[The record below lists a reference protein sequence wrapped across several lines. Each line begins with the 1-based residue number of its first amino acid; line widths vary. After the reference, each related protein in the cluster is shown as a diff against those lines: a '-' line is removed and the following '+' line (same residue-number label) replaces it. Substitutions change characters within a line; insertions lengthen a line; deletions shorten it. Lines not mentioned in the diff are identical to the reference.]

1 VSACPAALTRVYEKD
16 FALPADQLDFS
27 AFEAL
32 LLKHAGLRSH
42 LKERTVRAGEHV
54 IKQGD
59 VCTDIFV
66 LRAGLVKMYYV
77 TREGKEWVKSFIM
90 DRGVFG
96 SRIAQMAGEGSAF
109 AIVCVEDSTLV
120 TLPYSAFLEASLRDA
135 TLMEMVF
142 RFNEW
147 LGLKKERRE
156 YDLLCRSAE
165 ERYRTF
171 VARDAQLAG
180 RLTQVD
186 IARYLGITPIA
197 LSRIKRRVA
206 ARTTTA
212 LPLEAAG
219 A

>member
-1 VSACPAALTRVYEKD
+1 V
-16 FALPADQLDFS
+16 PADRLDFS
-27 AFEAL
+27 ALEAL
-32 LLKHAGLRSH
+32 LLRHERLRSH
-42 LKERTVRAGEHV
+42 VRERTLRAGEHV
-54 IKQGD
+54 IRQGEA
-59 VCTDIFV
+59 CSDIFV
-66 LRAGLVKMYYV
+66 LRAGLVKIYYV

-96 SRIAQMAGEGSAF
+96 SRSAQMAGEGSAF
-109 AIVCVEDSTLV
+109 AVVCVEDTSLAAI
-120 TLPYSAFLEASLRDA
+120 PYSVFLEASLQDA
-135 TLMEMVF
+135 RLMETVF

-171 VARDAQLAG
+171 VVREAELAG

-197 LSRIKRRVA
+197 LSRIKRRIA
-206 ARTTTA
+206 ERG
-212 LPLEAAG
+212 AAG
-219 A
+219 RPMTAAET

>member
-1 VSACPAALTRVYEKD
+1 M
-16 FALPADQLDFS
+16 PADRLDFS
-27 AFEAL
+27 ALEAL
-32 LLKHAGLRSH
+32 LLKHDRLRSH
-42 LKERTVRAGEHV
+42 VKERTLRAGEHV
-54 IKQGD
+54 IRQGD
-59 VCTDIFV
+59 VCSDIFV
-66 LRAGLVKMYYV
+66 LRAGLVKIYYV

-96 SRIAQMAGEGSAF
+96 SRSAQMAGEGSAF
-109 AIVCVEDSTLV
+109 AVVCIEDSSFAA
-120 TLPYSAFLEASLRDA
+120 LPYSVFLEASLTDA
-135 TLMEMVF
+135 GLMEMVF

-171 VARDAQLAG
+171 VTRDAELAR

-197 LSRIKRRVA
+197 LSRIKRRLA
-206 ARTTTA
+206 GRDDAGRT
-212 LPLEAAG
+212 LEATAVRS
-219 A
+219 

>member
-1 VSACPAALTRVYEKD
+1 M
-16 FALPADQLDFS
+16 PADQLDFS
-27 AFEAL
+27 ALEGL
-32 LLKHAGLRSH
+32 LLRHERLRAH
-42 LKERTVRAGEHV
+42 VRMQTLRAGDHV

-59 VCTDIFV
+59 VCSDIFV
-66 LRAGLVKMYYV
+66 LRAGLVKIYYV

-96 SRIAQMAGEGSAF
+96 SRSAQMAGEGSAF
-109 AIVCVEDSTLV
+109 AVVCVEGSEV
-120 TLPYSAFLEASLRDA
+120 AAIAYSVFLEASLQDPA
-135 TLMEMVF
+135 LMELVF

-165 ERYRTF
+165 ERYRVF
-171 VARDAQLAG
+171 LSRDAELAA

-186 IARYLGITPIA
+186 IARYLGVTPIA

-206 ARTTTA
+206 ERGAIQ
-212 LPLEAAG
+212 PFEAVRP
-219 A
+219 

>member
-1 VSACPAALTRVYEKD
+1 V
-16 FALPADQLDFS
+16 PADQIDFS
-27 AFEAL
+27 ALETL
-32 LLKHAGLRSH
+32 LRQHERLRSH
-42 LKERTVRAGEHV
+42 LRERIVRAGEQV
-54 IKQGD
+54 INQGD

-66 LRAGLVKMYYV
+66 LRSGLVKIYYV

-109 AIVCVEDSTLV
+109 AVVSVEDSTLL
-120 TLPYSAFLEASLRDA
+120 TLPYSVFLEASLRDA

-165 ERYRTF
+165 DRYRTF
-171 VARDAQLAG
+171 VTREAQLAG

-206 ARTTTA
+206 SRGASER
-212 LPLEAAG
+212 PLEAEG

>member
-1 VSACPAALTRVYEKD
+1 M
-16 FALPADQLDFS
+16 PADRLDFS
-27 AFEAL
+27 ALEAL
-32 LLKHAGLRSH
+32 LLRHERLRSH
-42 LKERTVRAGEHV
+42 VRERTLRAGEHV
-54 IKQGD
+54 IRQGEA
-59 VCTDIFV
+59 CSDIFV
-66 LRAGLVKMYYV
+66 LRAGLVKIYYV

-96 SRIAQMAGEGSAF
+96 SRSAQMAGEGSAF
-109 AIVCVEDSTLV
+109 AVVCVEDTSLAAI
-120 TLPYSAFLEASLRDA
+120 PYSVFLEASLQDA
-135 TLMEMVF
+135 RLMETVF

-171 VARDAQLAG
+171 VVREAELAG

-197 LSRIKRRVA
+197 LSRIKRRIA
-206 ARTTTA
+206 ERG
-212 LPLEAAG
+212 AAG
-219 A
+219 RPMTAAET